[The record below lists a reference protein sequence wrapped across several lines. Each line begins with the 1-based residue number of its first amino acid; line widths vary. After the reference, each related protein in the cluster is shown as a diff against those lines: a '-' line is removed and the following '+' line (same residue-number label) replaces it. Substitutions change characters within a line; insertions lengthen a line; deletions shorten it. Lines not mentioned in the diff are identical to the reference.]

1 MFYVLYDPVG
11 SYCLIYWTDEES
23 VSAVCAESIVQ
34 PSPSQMVVGDECE
47 VKCGRRTHKG
57 LLSATGKLAW
67 LGFFF
72 LCFFSPTLES
82 LI

>member
-1 MFYVLYDPVG
+1 MFYVLYDPVE
-11 SYCLIYWTDEES
+11 SYCLVYWMDEES

-34 PSPSQMVVGDECE
+34 PLPSQIVVGDECE

-67 LGFFF
+67 LGIIFGV
-72 LCFFSPTLES
+72 FSVPHRRA
-82 LI
+82 